1 MSIFLFFFLF
11 SLCNGITI
19 EQPKPPKYII
29 IASRQRSSSTTLS
42 RMISSHSCVIDGNE
56 IWSRPRA
63 QDKLGAHDIADMSDE
78 DIRLFPDEFLLST
91 YDELCENARMNGD
104 IPSECETCTI
114 SIKLFDVHALGDN
127 VIYLMENPEFE
138 FIVLERPVQG
148 QFCSW
153 KRAEI
158 HNDWA
163 TVPGNHR
170 PETALPENDCMN
182 IPHAYVERNVK
193 WFRMLRNGFKKT
205 GRIYTEVSFET
216 VSSCKL
222 LKLMGIIYSQFG
234 LSLGQLNLP
243 SDLEYLFTE
252 C

>member
-1 MSIFLFFFLF
+1 MSIFLFVFLF
-11 SLCNGITI
+11 SLCNGVII

-29 IASRQRSSSTTLS
+29 VASRQRSSSTTLN

-56 IWSRPRA
+56 IWFKPRA
-63 QDKLGAHDIADMSDE
+63 QDKLGARGITDMTKEDIA
-78 DIRLFPDEFLLST
+78 LFPDEFLMST

-114 SIKLFDVHALGDN
+114 SIKLFDVHNLGN
-127 VIYLMENPEFE
+127 NIIYLMENPEIE

-153 KRAEI
+153 MRAQI

-163 TVPGNHR
+163 TVPGSHK
-170 PETALPENDCMN
+170 PETIIPSNDCMN
-182 IPHAYVERNVK
+182 VPHEFVENNLK
-193 WFRMLRNGFKKT
+193 WFRMLRNGLKKT
-205 GRIYTEVSFET
+205 GKIYTEVSFET

-222 LKLMGIIYSQFG
+222 SNLMGSIYSQFG
-234 LSLGQLNLP
+234 LSLGQLSLP
-243 SDLEYLFTE
+243 PDLEDLFTD